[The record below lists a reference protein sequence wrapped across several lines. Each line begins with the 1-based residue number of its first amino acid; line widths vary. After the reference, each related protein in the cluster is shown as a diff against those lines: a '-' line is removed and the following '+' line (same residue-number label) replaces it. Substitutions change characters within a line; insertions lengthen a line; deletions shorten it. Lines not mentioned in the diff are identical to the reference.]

1 MNQKNLYVQKINS
14 LVLIRLTFFKVKQCS
29 SLSIS
34 LNLILQVCLLHYL
47 LILNIA
53 YANTFDIEDDSSS
66 ITLIKPIFDKDLGM
80 LGEWR
85 GSGVISGFGMVQSN
99 PVQTNKAYVADLS
112 NAMIVVEQKK
122 GSFGFFAQ
130 IGYYDILD
138 IGQPDQRI
146 QKQTINSFGVVPQ
159 AQINYSID
167 KNLTVSIG
175 KLSALGGYEASFS
188 YQNLNVVRGVLWSQT
203 SSFSEGV
210 QIDYDNEAFSASIAL
225 TDGFYSNKFNWL
237 GVDLSYKLSES
248 QKIGVVWT
256 GAVSPNNY
264 TTNNTPL
271 LKNNSQIV
279 NLLYSQTVGRWS
291 FDPYLQY
298 TFVPANSSIGI
309 PQSAETYGVAILANY
324 KFTVDLDGSG
334 TGYQKASIPFRVEY
348 IQSTGIPGSNAP
360 TLLYGPGSSAL
371 TLTLSPTIQYK
382 KYFARVEVSMIRLYD
397 FSPQLGFG
405 NNSQN
410 ASQFRGILELG
421 ILY

>member
-1 MNQKNLYVQKINS
+1 M
-14 LVLIRLTFFKVKQCS
+14 LIRFIFFILKQRS
-29 SLSIS
+29 SSSIN
-34 LNLILQVCLLHYL
+34 LNLILQICLLHCL
-47 LILNIA
+47 SIVNIA
-53 YANTFDIEDDSSS
+53 YANTFDIEDNSSS
-66 ITLIKPIFDKDLGM
+66 LTFINPIFEKDLGVF
-80 LGEWR
+80 GEWR
-85 GSGVISGFGMVQSN
+85 GNGVISGFGMAQSN
-99 PVQTNKAYVADLS
+99 PVQTNRAHVADLS

-122 GSFGFFAQ
+122 GSFGFLAQ

-138 IGQPDQRI
+138 IGQADQRI

-167 KNLTVSIG
+167 KNITVSIG
-175 KLSALGGYEASFS
+175 KLSALGGYESSFS

-237 GVDLSYKLSES
+237 GADLSYKLSET

-256 GAVSPNNY
+256 GAISANSYVS
-264 TTNNTPL
+264 NNTPL
-271 LKNNSQIV
+271 LKNNSQIF
-279 NLLYSQTVGRWS
+279 NLLYSQSVGQWS
-291 FDPYLQY
+291 FAPYLQY

-309 PQSAETYGVAILANY
+309 PQSAETYGAALLANY
-324 KFTVDLDGSG
+324 KFPVDLDGSG
-334 TGYQKASIPFRVEY
+334 TNYQKASIPFRVEY

-405 NNSQN
+405 NSSQN
-410 ASQFRGILELG
+410 ASQYRGIVELG
-421 ILY
+421 IFY

>member
-1 MNQKNLYVQKINS
+1 M
-14 LVLIRLTFFKVKQCS
+14 KQYS
-29 SLSIS
+29 SSSIKF
-34 LNLILQVCLLHYL
+34 NLISQICILQCLL
-47 LILNIA
+47 IVNIA
-53 YANTFDIEDDSSS
+53 YANTFDIEDNSSS
-66 ITLIKPIFDKDLGM
+66 LTHIKPIFDKDLGIF
-80 LGEWR
+80 GEWK
-85 GSGVISGFGMVQSN
+85 GKSVLSGFGLAQSN
-99 PVQTNKAYVADLS
+99 PSPSNRAEIADLS
-112 NAMIVVEQKK
+112 NALIILEQRK

-167 KNLTVSIG
+167 KNITVSIG
-175 KLSALGGYEASFS
+175 KLSALGGYESSFS

-210 QIDYDNEAFSASIAL
+210 QIDYDNEAFSASIAF

-248 QKIGVVWT
+248 QKIGAVWT
-256 GAVSPNNY
+256 GAISPNNY
-264 TTNNTPL
+264 TTENTPL

-309 PQSAETYGVAILANY
+309 PQSAETYGVALLANY

>member
-1 MNQKNLYVQKINS
+1 M
-14 LVLIRLTFFKVKQCS
+14 LIRFIFFILKQHS
-29 SLSIS
+29 SSSIN
-34 LNLILQVCLLHYL
+34 LNLILKICLLHCL
-47 LILNIA
+47 SIVNIA
-53 YANTFDIEDDSSS
+53 YANTFDIEDNSSS
-66 ITLIKPIFDKDLGM
+66 LALIRPIFDKDLGM
-80 LGEWR
+80 FGEWR

-122 GSFGFFAQ
+122 GSFGFLAQ

-138 IGQPDQRI
+138 IGQADQRI

-159 AQINYSID
+159 AQLNYSIN
-167 KNLTVSIG
+167 KNITVSFG
-175 KLSALGGYEASFS
+175 KLSALGGYESSFS

-210 QIDYDNEAFSASIAL
+210 QIDYDNEAFRVSIAL

-237 GVDLSYKLSES
+237 GADLSYKLSET

-256 GAVSPNNY
+256 GAISANSYVS
-264 TTNNTPL
+264 NNTHL
-271 LKNNSQIV
+271 LKNNSQIF
-279 NLLYSQTVGRWS
+279 NLLYSQSVGQWS
-291 FDPYLQY
+291 FAPYLQY

-309 PQSAETYGVAILANY
+309 PQSAETYGAALLANY
-324 KFTVDLDGSG
+324 KFPVDIDGSG
-334 TGYQKASIPFRVEY
+334 TNYQKASIPFRVEY

-405 NNSQN
+405 NSSQN
-410 ASQFRGILELG
+410 ASQYRGIVELG